1 MTKIFLI
8 MVFCLQNT
16 EISLEDTC
24 IKEITKHQF
33 DTIEECKQEVTRI
46 RMSISHLPDL
56 YSTGFCT
63 TKTIQTT

>member
-8 MVFCLQNT
+8 MVFCLQDT
-16 EISLEDTC
+16 SISLEDTC

-46 RMSISHLPDL
+46 RDSVSHLTDL

-63 TKTIQTT
+63 SKTIQST

>member
-33 DTIEECKQEVTRI
+33 NTIEECKQEVTRI
-46 RMSISHLPDL
+46 RDSVSHLPDL

-63 TKTIQTT
+63 SKTIQST